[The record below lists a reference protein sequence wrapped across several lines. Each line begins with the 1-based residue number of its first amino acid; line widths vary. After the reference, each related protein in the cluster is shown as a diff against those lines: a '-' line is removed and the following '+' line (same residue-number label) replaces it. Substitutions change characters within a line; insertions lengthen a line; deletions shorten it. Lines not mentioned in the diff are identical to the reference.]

1 MRDRVL
7 ARQLGSLIR
16 GLRVK
21 QGMSQEEF
29 ADHCSLHR
37 TYIGS
42 IERGEKT
49 ITIETA
55 YKIHKLWV
63 CHYHNYFD
71 GWRWNRV
78 VMAITEAEYFSSG
91 KRGYL
96 CLLSYNLL
104 ITSSYHASP
113 NFFLPY
119 SNKFG
124 SPVAEILP

>member
-29 ADHCSLHR
+29 ADRCSLHR
-37 TYIGS
+37 THIGS

-55 YKIHKLWV
+55 YKIAQALGMPLSQLFRRLEMEQS
-63 CHYHNYFD
+63 NND
-71 GWRWNRV
+71 DNR
-78 VMAITEAEYFSSG
+78 S
-91 KRGYL
+91 
-96 CLLSYNLL
+96 
-104 ITSSYHASP
+104 
-113 NFFLPY
+113 
-119 SNKFG
+119 
-124 SPVAEILP
+124 

>member
-1 MRDRVL
+1 MRDREL
-7 ARQLGSLIR
+7 ARQFGRLIR

-55 YKIHKLWV
+55 YKIAQALGIPLSQLFRRLEMEQS
-63 CHYHNYFD
+63 NND
-71 GWRWNRV
+71 DNR
-78 VMAITEAEYFSSG
+78 S
-91 KRGYL
+91 
-96 CLLSYNLL
+96 
-104 ITSSYHASP
+104 
-113 NFFLPY
+113 
-119 SNKFG
+119 
-124 SPVAEILP
+124 

>member
-55 YKIHKLWV
+55 YKIAQALGMPLSQLFRRLEMEQSS
-63 CHYHNYFD
+63 NGD
-71 GWRWNRV
+71 NR
-78 VMAITEAEYFSSG
+78 S
-91 KRGYL
+91 
-96 CLLSYNLL
+96 
-104 ITSSYHASP
+104 
-113 NFFLPY
+113 
-119 SNKFG
+119 
-124 SPVAEILP
+124 